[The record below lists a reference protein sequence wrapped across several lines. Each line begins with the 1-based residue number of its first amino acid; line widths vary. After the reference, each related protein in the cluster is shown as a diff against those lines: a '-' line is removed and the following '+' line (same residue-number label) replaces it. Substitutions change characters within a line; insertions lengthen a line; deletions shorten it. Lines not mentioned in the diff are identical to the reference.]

1 MSNVK
6 YVQNSRQSHAA
17 QNNYQAVPGN
27 TLQQMWHV
35 LTFHEKRFKLLNQ
48 TINNLSKQ
56 NDALLKRITVL
67 ENAASEPKKT
77 SETNKK
83 SLKQQVELEI
93 SE

>member
-6 YVQNSRQSHAA
+6 YAQNSRESSI

-48 TINNLSKQ
+48 TINDLSKQ
-56 NDALLKRITVL
+56 NGALLQRITVL
-67 ENAASEPKKT
+67 ENAASEPKI
-77 SETNKK
+77 SEIKKK
-83 SLKQQVELEI
+83 SLKQQVQLEI

>member
-6 YVQNSRQSHAA
+6 YVKNSRASHAT

-48 TINNLSKQ
+48 TINDLSKQ
-56 NDALLKRITVL
+56 NNALLQRITVL
-67 ENAASEPKKT
+67 ENAGFKPKKT

-83 SLKQQVELEI
+83 SLKQQVQLEI

>member
-1 MSNVK
+1 MLNMFKILVHHTSPK
-6 YVQNSRQSHAA
+6 ITIKLF
-17 QNNYQAVPGN
+17 GN

-48 TINNLSKQ
+48 TINDLSKQ
-56 NDALLKRITVL
+56 NNALLQRITVL

>member
-6 YVQNSRQSHAA
+6 YAQNSRKSSAT

-48 TINNLSKQ
+48 TINDLSKQ
-56 NDALLKRITVL
+56 NGALLQRITVL
-67 ENAASEPKKT
+67 ENVASEPKT
-77 SETNKK
+77 SGTKKK
-83 SLKQQVELEI
+83 SLKQQVQLEI
-93 SE
+93 S